1 MLKSAKRQNKIFS
14 QIKKIP
20 SKYNVMVRLWH
31 QLVVPRCFKALGGE
45 ALMAAS
51 KTPTP
56 QSPTLFAFTTITI
69 TSM

>member
-31 QLVVPRCFKALGGE
+31 QLVVPRCFKALGG

>member
-31 QLVVPRCFKALGGE
+31 QLVVPRCFKALGEGG
-45 ALMAAS
+45 AHGS
-51 KTPTP
+51 FQNPN
-56 QSPTLFAFTTITI
+56 TLTIFAFTTITI

>member
-31 QLVVPRCFKALGGE
+31 QLVVPRCFKALGGG
-45 ALMAAS
+45 AHGS
-51 KTPTP
+51 FQNSNTP
-56 QSPTLFAFTTITI
+56 ITDLI
-69 TSM
+69 CFYDNYYY